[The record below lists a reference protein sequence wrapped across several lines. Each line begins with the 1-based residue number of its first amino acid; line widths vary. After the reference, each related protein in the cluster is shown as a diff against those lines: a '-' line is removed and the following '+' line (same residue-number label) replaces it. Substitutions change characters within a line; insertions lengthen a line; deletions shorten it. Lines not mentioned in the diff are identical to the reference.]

1 MADQNSGLSGSE
13 RLEFARFHDVAVTAR
28 NPRSLAQVG
37 AWKETIEVVEQQI
50 ASLLGTSLPSTQ
62 GYSIT
67 NNEKLVMTIAPG
79 TFIVES
85 QELGV
90 ADTLATIIKPDMG
103 TVTDLTDA
111 RAALNIAGKGAESVL
126 STGLAIDLSLLEF
139 PVHRV
144 TQTGFDG
151 IGVIIRR
158 VAEQEFDLYVYA
170 SFAQALRDWLTEAGN
185 RN

>member
-1 MADQNSGLSGSE
+1 MTEQISGLRGQE
-13 RLEFARFHDVAVTAR
+13 RVTIR

-50 ASLLGTSLPSTQ
+50 ASLLGTSLPSKQ
-62 GYSIT
+62 GHSIT
-67 NNEKLVMTIAPG
+67 NDEKLVMTIAPG

-85 QELGV
+85 DEPDV
-90 ADTLATIIKPDMG
+90 AAKLATVIRPDKG